1 MRKTTTIGID
11 LAKNVIHVHGINQ
24 AGKTT
29 FNRQL
34 RRDQFLRF
42 MQQQEPVDVG
52 MEACSGS
59 HYWARLLEEQGHRVN
74 LYPAQHVKAFLLG
87 SKNDSNDARAIA
99 EARTRSNIPTVA
111 VKSEHQLAMLSL
123 HRSRALL
130 VKQKTQ
136 LANCVRGLLTEFGI
150 IFPQREKAFREGVAE
165 FLGGGHAEG
174 YLVSSISAL
183 YQQWKQLNGQIE
195 ALTLDINRVARSD
208 EMAKRLQGV
217 PGVGPISATAFV
229 STVGD
234 AGHFKNARQLAAWL
248 GLVPRQH
255 STGGKTTLM
264 GITKRGDRYLRY
276 LLVHGARAALKVAEK
291 SNDPRM
297 KWALDVAKRRGQN
310 RAVVALA
317 NKNARVMW
325 ALMKHEDTYRCAA

>member
-1 MRKTTTIGID
+1 
-11 LAKNVIHVHGINQ
+11 LAKNVIHVHGINR

-34 RRDQFLRF
+34 RREQFLRF

-52 MEACSGS
+52 MEACGGS
-59 HYWARLLEEQGHRVN
+59 HHWARLLQAQGHQVN

-87 SKNDSNDARAIA
+87 SKNDQNDARAIA
-99 EARTRSNIPTVA
+99 EARTRANIPTVA
-111 VKSEHQLAMLSL
+111 IKSEHQLAMLSL

-136 LANCVRGLLTEFGI
+136 LANCIRGLLTEFGVV
-150 IFPQREKAFREGVAE
+150 FPQREKAFREGVAE
-165 FLGGGHAEG
+165 FLGNGHPQG
-174 YLVSSISAL
+174 YLMSSISTL
-183 YQQWKQLNGQIE
+183 YQQWKQIGEQIE
-195 ALTLDINRVARSD
+195 VLTRDMNQVARTD
-208 EMAKRLQGV
+208 EVAKRLQGV

-248 GLVPRQH
+248 GLVPKQY

-325 ALMKHEDTYRCAA
+325 ALMKHEDNYRCAA